1 MPGRTKEEI
10 RDAASSI
17 SVAKEWEVYGTRRK
31 NHVQKSYSYSFE
43 TRAFYDASK
52 QADRHELIRLYSDG
66 ANPVNMVAMH
76 DVFNKR
82 LTYSDIVSDADNL
95 IDHGLVP
102 FIGYWKL
109 PTGFYTGVSMS
120 IDHGVSDPDITKIL
134 KQCDQMCAARVFL
147 DRVVFFPRPVVP
159 DPFWFSASF
168 VLCADDKDGHKI
180 LLGVCSHV
188 TGTVLV
194 FHGVSCTGILSC
206 AYSIYDTCG
215 EIQFRR
221 PTAGARTSV
230 DWPFPSRLAV
240 LAVYGRVNQ
249 VIPYGASGM
258 RAVRR
263 LPPSASPPPRA
274 QGRALPPLQCHSQ
287 DPSRRQAFRDRT
299 HCVPLSAS

>member
-17 SVAKEWEVYGTRRK
+17 SVAKEWEVYGTRHK

-76 DVFNKR
+76 DVFNKI

-147 DRVVFFPRPVVP
+147 DRVVFFPKPV
-159 DPFWFSASF
+159 
-168 VLCADDKDGHKI
+168 
-180 LLGVCSHV
+180 
-188 TGTVLV
+188 
-194 FHGVSCTGILSC
+194 
-206 AYSIYDTCG
+206 
-215 EIQFRR
+215 
-221 PTAGARTSV
+221 
-230 DWPFPSRLAV
+230 
-240 LAVYGRVNQ
+240 
-249 VIPYGASGM
+249 
-258 RAVRR
+258 
-263 LPPSASPPPRA
+263 
-274 QGRALPPLQCHSQ
+274 
-287 DPSRRQAFRDRT
+287 
-299 HCVPLSAS
+299 